1 MYSIRIRTNQR
12 TDVLK
17 QGDQASIG
25 VLMRDRSIRYF
36 YWGGFSFIPYYFE
49 FWQGHNNR
57 LNKRHVFFKDNEVWQ
72 DTYLQP

>member
-1 MYSIRIRTNQR
+1 MTLANISESEERP
-12 TDVLK
+12 D
-17 QGDQASIG
+17 
-25 VLMRDRSIRYF
+25 